1 MPSNEHNP
9 GPHYRASVQLNVVF
23 HHTVTMAENRDA
35 AHEIVRR
42 QAELFTNKAREEA
55 LRCGCT
61 AEITLQA
68 VI

>member
-1 MPSNEHNP
+1 MQRDLDPPQES
-9 GPHYRASVQLNVVF
+9 YRASVQLNVVF
-23 HHTVTMAENRDA
+23 HHTVTTAKNREA

-42 QAELFTNKAREEA
+42 QAEIFTNKAREEA